1 MTASPTSSQPL
12 AAASADQLGRGLLVA
27 NGAILG
33 AVALGAA
40 LADLAGHFTN
50 VGPMAPSLFE
60 NTDVIGFFE
69 AHGLA
74 LLLAVLLLR
83 NRNVQGPTWNF
94 TAAVIHL
101 LLGGANLLFW
111 PVFVENGLVPMGIAT
126 TAMHAAFFVLEL
138 GVGLWRKPDIVTGPG
153 AVFRVATAVTIF
165 TGVALHISRLPL
177 GPEYFQQNV
186 LTPLADGLF
195 AVPMTIAGVSGALLW
210 RRAILPTL
218 WEKIVYGFVVIFLL
232 GSIVIHAK
240 TVFTWDTSYLNAFP
254 AWYPVVASVYLSAIG
269 IFAVTR
275 QFRARMP

>member
-1 MTASPTSSQPL
+1 MTASFTSAQPL
-12 AAASADQLGRGLLVA
+12 SATGADHVGRALLVA

-33 AVALGAA
+33 TAALGAA
-40 LADLAGHFTN
+40 LADLAGHFVN
-50 VGPMAPSLFE
+50 VGPMGPSLFE
-60 NTDVIGFFE
+60 NNDAIGFFE

-74 LLLAVLLLR
+74 LIAAVLLLSHR
-83 NRNVQGPTWNF
+83 NAEGPSWNF
-94 TAAVIHL
+94 TAAAIHL

-126 TAMHAAFFVLEL
+126 TAMHAVFFVLEL
-138 GVGLWRKPDIVTGPG
+138 GVGLWRKPEIVTGPG
-153 AVFRVATAVTIF
+153 GVFRVATAVTIF

-195 AVPMTIAGVSGALLW
+195 AVPMTIAGISGALLW
-210 RRAILPTL
+210 RRAILPAL
-218 WEKIVYGFVVIFLL
+218 WEKIAYGFVVIFLL
-232 GSIVIHAK
+232 GSIALHAK

-275 QFRARMP
+275 QFRARTP